1 MKYFFIISFFFLAM
15 NASSQTVLSSAGNTS
30 KIGGFIVSWTVGE
43 AVIKTFENGET
54 ILTQGFNQ
62 PLLVDIVPTGIEENM
77 VLDMIAYPNPVFDK
91 VLFKGGDPYGI
102 YHIRVV
108 DKLGRILLETSLP
121 VNDLEVQ
128 MQGLENG
135 TYLIE
140 VVEDKTNKRRVFNV
154 IKSTDR

>member
-1 MKYFFIISFFFLAM
+1 M
-15 NASSQTVLSSAGNTS
+15 
-30 KIGGFIVSWTVGE
+30 
-43 AVIKTFENGET
+43 EN
-54 ILTQGFNQ
+54 
-62 PLLVDIVPTGIEENM
+62 IENIESPA
-77 VLDMIAYPNPVFDK
+77 VLDIAP
-91 VLFKGGDPYGI
+91 
-102 YHIRVV
+102 VV